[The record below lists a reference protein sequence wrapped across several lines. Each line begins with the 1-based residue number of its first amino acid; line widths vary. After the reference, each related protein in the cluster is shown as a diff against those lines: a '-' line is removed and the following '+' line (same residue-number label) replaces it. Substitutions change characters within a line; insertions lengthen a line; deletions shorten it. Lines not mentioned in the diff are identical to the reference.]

1 MTAVME
7 ELMMRYVEF
16 TYSLQRLG
24 LESVGLLDAILVG
37 LESGVSAGVVLLL
50 LYMKQYIH
58 TC

>member
-7 ELMMRYVEF
+7 ELMRYVEF

>member
-1 MTAVME
+1 MTGVME
-7 ELMMRYVEF
+7 ELMRYVEF

>member
-1 MTAVME
+1 
-7 ELMMRYVEF
+7 MMRYVEF